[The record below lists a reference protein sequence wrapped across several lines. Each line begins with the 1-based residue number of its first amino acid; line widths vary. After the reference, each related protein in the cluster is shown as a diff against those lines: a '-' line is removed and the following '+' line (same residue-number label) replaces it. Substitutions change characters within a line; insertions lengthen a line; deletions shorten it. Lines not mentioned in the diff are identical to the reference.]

1 MIKLYDNLSVNAL
14 NFQIFRV
21 PNSIS
26 RILGSPLDHVNA
38 KVLNEIGTRFDWNW
52 SIEEIIETNDKIQFR
67 HFYKRFSLQKAFQLP
82 NSNYRSIDTKTEQPI
97 KHNQYIYIYAI
108 LVIQNYQKS

>member
-1 MIKLYDNLSVNAL
+1 MKSGHVSICEIEVKLSY
-14 NFQIFRV
+14 F
-21 PNSIS
+21 
-26 RILGSPLDHVNA
+26 
-38 KVLNEIGTRFDWNW
+38 
-52 SIEEIIETNDKIQFR
+52 EEVIETNDKIQFR

-97 KHNQYIYIYAI
+97 KHNQYIYAI

>member
-38 KVLNEIGTRFDWNW
+38 KVLNKIGTRFDLWNW

-97 KHNQYIYIYAI
+97 KHNQYIYAI